1 MLVNFDSLKTVM
13 NGIKTY
19 IDGSTIKDWNENNPN
34 SIKYIKNK
42 PFYNY
47 TSKKDL
53 LSF

>member
-47 TSKKDL
+47 TSNKDL